1 VSGTLAPEGDA
12 PARPPARPPAPAPAG
27 AHAPLPPHLL
37 PIFTVAVALS
47 TFMEVLDTSIAN
59 VAVPTIAGNLAVSA
73 NMGTWV
79 ISSYGLAAA
88 IVVPL
93 TGWIARR
100 FGEVRTFIVSVLL
113 FTLASALCGLADSL
127 PMLVAFRFLQGLVSG
142 PMVPLSQTLLMQN
155 YPPHKRGMAMALWAM
170 TVVVAPIFGPLLGGW
185 ITDNLTWPWIFYIN
199 APIGAFAAFTAWML
213 LKDRETPTTRSPI
226 DVVGLVAMAV
236 GVGSLQLML
245 DNGNDLDWFGSNVIV
260 TLAVLAV
267 VGITFLIIWELTDDH
282 PIVDLSLFRTR
293 NFRYGVAAMALG
305 YMAFFSMTVL
315 LPLWLQTVMG
325 YTPTWAGVATAPV
338 GLLALVL
345 SPIVGRNMARL
356 NLRAVATFSFIVF
369 GATSWWFSTFNLDTS
384 LGQIVVPRLLQG
396 IAVACF
402 FVPINQILL
411 SGVQPSRM
419 AAASGLSNFF
429 RTLSGS
435 MGTAIVTTLWTHR
448 TQIHEVRLAENVTAN
463 GPAAQSYLDTLTQ
476 GGGSI
481 DAGYARI
488 QDVIQAQSAMFATS
502 EVFWGI
508 AVLFGL
514 LIGFIWLTRPPFGV
528 AAGGGG
534 GH

>member
-1 VSGTLAPEGDA
+1 VTSAALRTAGAPT
-12 PARPPARPPAPAPAG
+12 PPAPAAP
-27 AHAPLPPHLL
+27 APLPAHLL

-100 FGEVRTFIVSVLL
+100 FGEVRTFVVSVLL
-113 FTLASALCGLADSL
+113 FTLASALCGLATSL
-127 PMLVAFRFLQGLVSG
+127 PMLVGFRFLQGLVSG
-142 PMVPLSQTLLMQN
+142 PMVPLSQTLLLQN
-155 YPPHKRGMAMALWAM
+155 YPPAKRGMAMALWAM

-185 ITDNLTWPWIFYIN
+185 ITDNATWPWIFYIN
-199 APIGAFAAFTAWML
+199 APIGVFAAFTTWTL
-213 LKDRETPTTRSPI
+213 LRKRETATARQPI
-226 DVVGLVAMAV
+226 DITGLVAMV
-236 GVGSLQLML
+236 IGVGSLQLML
-245 DNGNDLDWFGSNVIV
+245 DNGNDQDWFNSNVICA
-260 TLAVLAV
+260 LAVLAV

-282 PIVDLSLFRTR
+282 PIVDLSLFKTR
-293 NFRYGVAAMALG
+293 NFRFGVIAMALG
-305 YMAFFSMTVL
+305 YMAFFAMTVL
-315 LPLWLQTVMG
+315 VPLWLQTVMN
-325 YTPTWAGVATAPV
+325 YTPTWAGIATAPV

-345 SPIVGRNMARL
+345 SPLVGKNIQRFDLRL
-356 NLRAVATFSFIVF
+356 GATFAFVVF
-369 GATSWWFSTFNLDTS
+369 GLTAWWFSTFNLDTS
-384 LGQIVVPRLLQG
+384 LGHIVRPRFVQG
-396 IAVACF
+396 IAVAFF

-435 MGTAIVTTLWTHR
+435 MGTAIVTTLWDHR
-448 TQIHEVRLAENVTAN
+448 TQIHEVRLAENLTAN
-463 GPAAQSYLDTLTQ
+463 GVASTAYLDTLAQ
-476 GGGSI
+476 GGVSGN
-481 DAGYARI
+481 AGYA
-488 QDVIQAQSAMFATS
+488 QVQAVIHAQSAMIATS

-508 AVLFGL
+508 AILFGL
-514 LIGFIWLTRPPFGV
+514 LIGFVWLTKPPFGV
-528 AAGGGG
+528 AAGAAG